1 MGSVTAVRVAAPTRL
16 DVIPSFDDTRRE
28 QGPRT
33 IKSYTEAV
41 RRLHDFCSANGIPL
55 EVVNITSKHIEAFP
69 TGQLERLR
77 PERARARFAPLRT
90 FSTRCRRIETVMY
103 VPVA

>member
-1 MGSVTAVRVAAPTRL
+1 
-16 DVIPSFDDTRRE
+16 
-28 QGPRT
+28 
-33 IKSYTEAV
+33 TEAV